1 MGMTIRNGGL
11 EQGFLKDRQ
20 RNGET
25 TPEEDERLEYLK
37 SLPQNRY
44 EWVDEDG
51 ERHIESIA
59 EGQHRTRERLK
70 ERIRDAT

>member
-44 EWVDEDG
+44 EW
-51 ERHIESIA
+51 SIA